1 MVIRPRQICLLVAAT
16 AITVFM
22 LFPIYWMVVTAIL
35 PTSEVLSRNPPLLPP
50 LSEISFASFI
60 AVWERRPILQW
71 MLNSSI
77 VSLGTTALS
86 LVVATTGGYSLSR
99 YRNRSQQAAGA
110 LLLMS
115 KLLPPSLIII
125 PIFIMFNLLHL
136 MDSYVG
142 LIFANA
148 AVGIPFATWMM
159 KGFFDGI
166 PRELEYAAMIDGC
179 SELQAMWRIIL
190 PLARPGLAACAIYLI
205 ILGWSEFVFARTLM
219 TSADH
224 TLLTVGLQKFIGEYV
239 VDWGDLMAAG
249 TVSLL
254 PMVVLFIILEPLLVS
269 GLTKGAVAN

>member
-1 MVIRPRQICLLVAAT
+1 MLIRPRQICLLVVAT
-16 AITVFM
+16 AITVVM

-35 PTSEVLSRNPPLLPP
+35 PTSEVLSRHPPLLPP

-77 VSLGTTALS
+77 VSLGATALS

-99 YRNRSQQAAGA
+99 YRNRGQQAAGA

-136 MDSYVG
+136 MNSYVG
-142 LIFANA
+142 LILANV

-179 SELQAMWRIIL
+179 SELQAMWHIIL

-254 PMVVLFIILEPLLVS
+254 PMVILFIILEPFLVS